1 MTTLL
6 RLLFLVPLGYIAA
19 VIAAAII
26 IVFGALGYPD
36 PEFIG
41 FFAGAVIAT
50 TLYVGA
56 ASFAPAA
63 IAIAV
68 SEFFRLSSVF
78 YFLAVGGAIGL
89 AAHEVAGFIGVA
101 EFLERRQLLY
111 PAAGFVGGFV
121 YWLIAGPGAHRGVG
135 EQEQPT

>member
-1 MTTLL
+1 MTALV
-6 RLLFLVPLGYIAA
+6 RFLFLVPVGY
-19 VIAAAII
+19 VIAVVTAASV

-36 PEFIG
+36 REFVG
-41 FFAGAVIAT
+41 FFAGAVMAT

-56 ASFAPAA
+56 ASFGPAA
-63 IAIAV
+63 IAIAI

-89 AAHEVAGFIGVA
+89 VAHEVAGFIGWA

-111 PAAGFVGGFV
+111 AAAGFVGGFV
-121 YWLIAGPGAHRGVG
+121 YWLIAGTSVGAARRV
-135 EQEQPT
+135 